1 MYRLEKYN
9 FKNGSIILYKNYD
22 NSGEVIIYKN
32 KKIYFKKYYKDF
44 NKANNVFYIMAEW
57 LEREIKDTIK
67 TTLLDIKKEFSE
79 KENED
84 E

>member
-1 MYRLEKYN
+1 MFKMEKYN
-9 FKNGSIILYKNYD
+9 FKSGSIILYKNYN

-32 KKIYFKKYYKDF
+32 KKIFLKKYYRDF

-67 TTLLDIKKEFSE
+67 TTLLDIKKEFKE
-79 KENED
+79 KENDYE
-84 E
+84 